1 MTGHVQAY
9 GSGPNAVRA
18 WRPAVPGVNEVFH
31 ARFTDHAYP
40 AHTHQDWTVLIV
52 DAGAVRYDLD
62 RREHGALSSM
72 ITVLPPQVAHDGR
85 SAVRDG
91 FRKRVIYLDQ
101 SVIGP
106 ALIGA
111 SVDHPELIDPLLRRR
126 VGQLHAALATPGEEL
141 ESQSRLALIVQRLRE
156 HLHDRE
162 PAPVVRRPDRP
173 VARKL
178 RDRLDEHLLTGVD
191 LGQAAADLGVAAT
204 YLIRAFT
211 ASYGLPPH
219 RYLIGRRVE
228 LARRLLL
235 EGMSIGDAAI
245 AAGFYDQ
252 AHLTR
257 HLRRMINTTPA
268 RYQSSGR
275 FSPGSPPSEPASS
288 EPASPE
294 PVSLGSVSISR

>member
-1 MTGHVQAY
+1 MQAY

-31 ARFTDHAYP
+31 AHFTDHAYP

-52 DAGAVRYDLD
+52 DDGAVRYDLG

-72 ITVLPPQVAHDGR
+72 ITLLPPEVAHDGR
-85 SAVRDG
+85 SAVRKG

-101 SVIGP
+101 SVLGTE
-106 ALIGA
+106 LIGA

-156 HLHDRE
+156 HLCDRE
-162 PAPVVRRPDRP
+162 PGPVVRRPDRS

-178 RDRLDEHLLTGVD
+178 RDRLDEQLVDGVD
-191 LGQAAADLGVAAT
+191 LDQAAVDLGVSPT
-204 YLIRAFT
+204 YLIRAFSST
-211 ASYGLPPH
+211 FGLPPH
-219 RYLIGRRVE
+219 RYLTGRRVE
-228 LARRLLL
+228 RARRLLL
-235 EGMSIGDAAI
+235 DGISVAEAAT

-257 HLRRMINTTPA
+257 HLRRMINITPA
-268 RYQSSGR
+268 RYQSSR
-275 FSPGSPPSEPASS
+275 PA
-288 EPASPE
+288 
-294 PVSLGSVSISR
+294 